1 MSDRWQAKRDTD
13 RSGLSAA
20 EGGTISG
27 RRPMSRGEDGTAVTH
42 RVLYVAGTGRS
53 GSTLLARILD
63 RADGVFAA
71 GEVRYMWQR
80 GLVEDRLCGCGE
92 RFSECPFWRDVLERA
107 FGARSSVD
115 AQRV

>member
-1 MSDRWQAKRDTD
+1 MS
-13 RSGLSAA
+13 
-20 EGGTISG
+20 
-27 RRPMSRGEDGTAVTH
+27 EDGTGAAH

-71 GEVRYMWQR
+71 GEVRYLWQR

-92 RFSECPFWRDVLERA
+92 RFTECPFWSDVLERA
-107 FGARSSVD
+107 FGAQGPVD
-115 AQRV
+115 ARRVMAEQRAVTRLRHVPRLLTRSLAGVPG